1 MREWQLRCKAFA
13 FPHFPPTSH
22 FSAIHAL
29 AAVAILW
36 LCAGDVL
43 AMKITG
49 PNAAYPN
56 SAVTFTWTT
65 DSSDPAQFEIDID
78 TALNSLLQ
86 SDSYFIANNLNS
98 APGSATINIPV
109 LTFGTHR
116 IAFSST
122 DGFNILDEGSIEII
136 DPSSPL
142 PSPISPSTSISS
154 TITTT
159 PVVSKTPPPPPP
171 PPTHSSTPTVPPP
184 NPATTAASKSR
195 LEPSSSLFSSS
206 SSSSAVPSPTASFS
220 TNTTSSVLLVS
231 APTASESPSIVPQN
245 ALAKHNNVGAI
256 VGATVGGIVVV
267 LLALLGFCY
276 ILRRKRAAASKASDE
291 IAARPQFLVS
301 SVTTSP
307 VYTVSTE
314 SRAPWESHPPPS
326 STSASSASPSPVVSG
341 SQKQPF
347 NERDAGQS
355 REALL
360 EEVQRLRDQIGA
372 ISPPEYPGE

>member
-1 MREWQLRCKAFA
+1 MLR
-13 FPHFPPTSH
+13 
-22 FSAIHAL
+22 FSQGIL

-49 PNAAYPN
+49 PNAAHSN

-65 DSSDPAQFEIDID
+65 DAGDPVQFEIDID

-86 SDSYFIANNLNS
+86 SDSYFIANNLDS
-98 APGSATINIPV
+98 APGSATITIPV
-109 LTFGTHR
+109 LSFGTHR

-142 PSPISPSTSISS
+142 PSLVSPPTSSSS
-154 TITTT
+154 TISTTS
-159 PVVSKTPPPPPP
+159 VISKPLPPPP
-171 PPTHSSTPTVPPP
+171 PPTHSSIPTVPPP
-184 NPATTAASKSR
+184 NPATTAASKPR
-195 LEPSSSLFSSS
+195 LEPSSSLSSSS
-206 SSSSAVPSPTASFS
+206 SSSSAVPSPSETASFS
-220 TNTTSSVLLVS
+220 TNTTASASQVS

-256 VGATVGGIVVV
+256 VGAAVGGIVVV
-267 LLALLGFCY
+267 LLVLLGFCY
-276 ILRRKRAAASKASDE
+276 ILRRKRVAASKASDE
-291 IAARPQFLVS
+291 TAARPQFLVS

-307 VYTVSTE
+307 AYTVSSE